1 MEAQSAGDRE
11 QIGECLKA
19 AAGTF
24 KYFEGAIK
32 AYANL
37 YAAQEKARLEA
48 AQVSPEMRALAEQIK
63 EKIRVLLGQGMTAEA
78 YQVLQQL
85 KTFTPDD
92 VEIAELEKEITRRF
106 S

>member
-1 MEAQSAGDRE
+1 M
-11 QIGECLKA
+11 
-19 AAGTF
+19 
-24 KYFEGAIK
+24 
-32 AYANL
+32 

-92 VEIAELEKEITRRF
+92 VEIAELEKEITRRIP
-106 S
+106 